1 MIAVTIYITRK
12 AAKILHKEGTKA
24 MATAC
29 RQRAQSL
36 HIAVILGLRLA
47 RKRNCRA
54 CGLYAVLR
62 LRSRKKRWMMQ
73 YYRRIYLPLQ

>member
-29 RQRAQSL
+29 RQGHKAC
-36 HIAVILGLRLA
+36 IL
-47 RKRNCRA
+47 
-54 CGLYAVLR
+54 
-62 LRSRKKRWMMQ
+62 
-73 YYRRIYLPLQ
+73 P

>member
-36 HIAVILGLRLA
+36 HIAVILGLRLHA
-47 RKRNCRA
+47 SVIAEHAA
-54 CGLYAVLR
+54 CTP
-62 LRSRKKRWMMQ
+62 
-73 YYRRIYLPLQ
+73 YYVCEAEKSVG